1 MICESLLSR
10 EKSAWAVMWSV
21 LIVHSPWFPGSAN
34 NYKVSKEYM
43 NVVRLSSRVLF
54 ATSNQQMASNHGR
67 QRRSVLVSALTTS
80 YLTAMAV
87 YLSNL
92 CLKCYED
99 DGWGMCKTSIIDR
112 ASVSQLAVSVE
123 TAVWS
128 DAAAMCR
135 CHSFSRVVFGGHIVS
150 YHIVIC
156 CVISYRIYHFL
167 LRPYHA
173 IIAKYAVSERQQQ
186 QQQRGERKDQLCGDA
201 DANQS
206 LNEQSINQSV
216 NTALTQL
223 HCAISS
229 SSSRQKRRETSR
241 AVMPMTQMGAWA
253 DCATSN
259 KL

>member
-1 MICESLLSR
+1 
-10 EKSAWAVMWSV
+10 
-21 LIVHSPWFPGSAN
+21 
-34 NYKVSKEYM
+34 
-43 NVVRLSSRVLF
+43 
-54 ATSNQQMASNHGR
+54 
-67 QRRSVLVSALTTS
+67 
-80 YLTAMAV
+80 
-87 YLSNL
+87 
-92 CLKCYED
+92 
-99 DGWGMCKTSIIDR
+99 
-112 ASVSQLAVSVE
+112 
-123 TAVWS
+123 
-128 DAAAMCR
+128 
-135 CHSFSRVVFGGHIVS
+135 
-150 YHIVIC
+150 
-156 CVISYRIYHFL
+156 